1 MRPGKLIILLLFI
14 LTGNLLFAQVSIGD
28 GQEFD
33 YSSPKEYYLGGV
45 TVSGVKYLDGNV
57 LIMLSGLTIGDKIKL
72 PGDKITSAVR
82 KLWEQG
88 LFEDI
93 QLSVSKIVDNQ
104 VFLDIYMKERPRLSK
119 FQLNGVKKSEAD
131 DIRQKIR
138 LVKGDYVTDNLL
150 IKTSNIIKK
159 FYNDKGYLN
168 AEVEMKPEKDTSMAN
183 EVTLYINVD
192 KNVKV
197 KVYSITIHGNQNL
210 TREGAVAAF
219 KKTKEKSVFNPMND
233 MDKLVVNT
241 AVDAAKVEYMDIGNE
256 LADHINHNIRIRI
269 FKSSKF
275 IDEDYQADKQLLI
288 DKYNSL
294 GYRDARIVRD
304 SISRNLDNT
313 INLDI
318 WVDEGPKYFIRS
330 VTWIGNTKY
339 TSKFLDR
346 ILRINKG
353 DVYDRAA
360 LEQALTYNPNGTDI
374 RSLYM
379 DDGYLFFDVTPVET
393 RVQDD
398 SIDLEIRMHEGKQAT
413 VSKVTLKGN
422 TRTNDHVAL
431 REVHTRPGQ
440 LFSRD
445 RLIRS
450 QRQLA
455 QLKYFDAE
463 KLTPSVNPNP
473 EDGTVNIGYEVTETS
488 ADQVELSGGW
498 GYGRIIGTVGLS
510 FNNFSL
516 RNLTHLKNWRPIP
529 AGDGQKLSLRFQ
541 TYGSGYYSY
550 SFSFTEPW
558 LGGKRPLAMSLS
570 YFHSKYT
577 NGLAPNDVGYA
588 YFKIDGISLGLGTQ
602 LKWPDDYF
610 SLYHSFNYNRYNT
623 FNYASVLPVS
633 GSNGNYNALSY
644 SVTMSRNSV
653 DAPIFA
659 RNGSEFSVNFELT
672 PPYSLFRG
680 NVDYRTMP
688 PNERYKWVEY
698 YKIKFKGSWYI
709 NMVDKLVMTPRIHF
723 GFLGTYNT
731 NLGITP
737 FERFYLGGDG
747 LSGYNN
753 MDGRELIG
761 MRGYLNNSLTPGYP
775 ATIGGT
781 VYTKYTLELRYP
793 VSLNPNATIYGLT
806 FVEAGN
812 DWLRWNN
819 YNPFNVYRSV
829 GFGLR
834 VFLPMFGLL
843 GLDWGYGLDK
853 VPNVPGASGGQFHF
867 SINSSID

>member
-1 MRPGKLIILLLFI
+1 MRPARPLLLLF
-14 LTGNLLFAQVSIGD
+14 LLLFAAILEAQVSIGD
-28 GQEFD
+28 NPSFD

-57 LIMLSGLTIGDKIKL
+57 LVMLSGLSVGELLKV
-72 PGDKITSAVR
+72 PGDRISTAVR

-93 QLSVSKIVDNQ
+93 QIVVSKVVDNQ
-104 VFLDIYMKERPRLSK
+104 VFLDIRLKERPKLSK

-138 LVKGDYVTDNLL
+138 LVRGDYVTDNLL
-150 IKTSNIIKK
+150 IKTENIIKK
-159 FYNDKGYLN
+159 YYHDKGFLN
-168 AEVEMKPEKDTSMAN
+168 AVVELNPVKDSTSAN
-183 EVTLYINVD
+183 EVTLYINID
-192 KNVKV
+192 KNEKV
-197 KVYSITIHGNQNL
+197 KVLSITIHGNKSL
-210 TREGAVAAF
+210 TDEMAVGAF

-233 MDKLVVNT
+233 LDKVIVNST
-241 AVDAAKVEYMDIGNE
+241 VDAAKIDYLEIGNE
-256 LADHINHNIRIRI
+256 LSAHANENIRIRI

-288 DKYNSL
+288 EKYNSL
-294 GYRDARIVRD
+294 GYRDARIIRD
-304 SISRNLDNT
+304 SISRNMDNT

-318 WVDEGPKYFIRS
+318 WVEEGPKYYIRNI
-330 VTWIGNTKY
+330 TWIGNTKY
-339 TSKFLDR
+339 NSKFLDR
-346 ILRINKG
+346 ILRIGKG
-353 DVYDRAA
+353 DVYDKAA
-360 LEQALTYNPNGTDI
+360 LDQALTYNPSGTDI

-379 DDGYLFFDVTPVET
+379 DDGYLFFDVVPVET
-393 RVQDD
+393 RVQND

-413 VSKVTLKGN
+413 VRKVTLKGN

-455 QLKYFDAE
+455 QLRYFDAE
-463 KLTPSVNPNP
+463 KLTPNVNPNP
-473 EDGTVNIGYEVTETS
+473 EDGTVDIGYDVTETS

-516 RNLTHLKNWRPIP
+516 RNLTNFKSWRPIP
-529 AGDGQKLSLRFQ
+529 SGDGQKLSLRFQ
-541 TYGSGYYSY
+541 TYGQGYFSY

-558 LGGKRPLAMSLS
+558 LGGRKPLALSLS

-588 YFKIDGISLGLGTQ
+588 YFKIDGVSVGLGTQ
-602 LKWPDDYF
+602 LRWPDDYF
-610 SLYHSFNYNRYNT
+610 SLYHSFNYNRYHT
-623 FNYASVLPVS
+623 YNYASVLPVS
-633 GSNGNYNALSY
+633 GSNGKYNALSY
-644 SVTMSRNSV
+644 SATLSRNSV

-659 RNGSEFSVNFELT
+659 RNGSEFSINLELT

-680 NVDYRTMP
+680 NVDYSSMP
-688 PNERYKWVEY
+688 ANERYKWVEY
-698 YKIKFKGSWYI
+698 YKIKFKGAWYI
-709 NMVDKLVMTPRIHF
+709 NMVDKLVMTPRLQF
-723 GFLGTYNT
+723 GFLGAYNSS
-731 NLGITP
+731 LGITP

-761 MRGYLNNSLTPGYP
+761 MRGYINNSLTPGYP
-775 ATIGGT
+775 ATLGGT

-793 VSLNPNATIYGLT
+793 ISLNPNATIFGLG

-819 YNPFNVYRSV
+819 FNPFNVYRAV

-843 GLDWGYGLDK
+843 GLDWGYGIDQ
-853 VPNVPGASGGQFHF
+853 VPNVPSAAGGQFHF